1 LDFAALAIAAVG
13 GLMFLIAIVVIAV
26 TGVLRRP
33 QAPAEF
39 AGEDGEVAVDPNAQY
54 QSMSA
59 DNPQWSFGFGP
70 LRGLMQDETVTE
82 VMVNGYDRIFVER
95 NGRIELTNIRFSD
108 DKHVVET
115 IRRII
120 VGARRRIDD
129 SSPMVDARLADGSRV
144 NAVLAPLSTQGPCLT
159 IRKFTR
165 DLLSLDDLMDLGTLD
180 AGMAD
185 FLYQAVAERKNI
197 CVSGGSGSG
206 KTTLLN
212 VLASLVPEDERVI
225 TIEDAAELR
234 LVQPNVISLESRP
247 PNMEG
252 QGEIDIRRLVVNAL
266 RMRPDRIIVGE
277 VRGSETLDMLQAM
290 NTGHDGCLTSL
301 HANSTRD
308 AVARLETLTL
318 MAGMDLPSSAVRQQI
333 VAAIDM
339 IIQTSRMADGS
350 RKIVEIADVSGIEN
364 GDIVLRDIF
373 RYRSDGADG
382 QGVIQGAFLPV
393 NPGPA
398 QFMATP
404 VISPARASR
413 PPAAVSP
420 RKP

>member
-1 LDFAALAIAAVG
+1 
-13 GLMFLIAIVVIAV
+13 
-26 TGVLRRP
+26 
-33 QAPAEF
+33 
-39 AGEDGEVAVDPNAQY
+39 
-54 QSMSA
+54 
-59 DNPQWSFGFGP
+59 
-70 LRGLMQDETVTE
+70 
-82 VMVNGYDRIFVER
+82 
-95 NGRIELTNIRFSD
+95 
-108 DKHVVET
+108 
-115 IRRII
+115 
-120 VGARRRIDD
+120 
-129 SSPMVDARLADGSRV
+129 
-144 NAVLAPLSTQGPCLT
+144 
-159 IRKFTR
+159 
-165 DLLSLDDLMDLGTLD
+165 
-180 AGMAD
+180 
-185 FLYQAVAERKNI
+185 VAERKNI